1 MSLAKNKRSSH
12 DRNRKKIEMKKRAE
26 EVKLASILARVDGSG
41 EVDDI
46 TKEWFAKYVN
56 LEISYEEL
64 GEKIFKS

>member
-1 MSLAKNKRSSH
+1 MTEIE
-12 DRNRKKIEMKKRAE
+12 KKIEMKKRAE

-46 TKEWFAKYVN
+46 TKEWFAKYIN

>member
-1 MSLAKNKRSSH
+1 MTEIE
-12 DRNRKKIEMKKRAE
+12 KKIEMKKREE
-26 EVKLASILARVDGSG
+26 EVKLASILTRVDGSG

-46 TKEWFAKYVN
+46 TKEWFDKYIN

>member
-1 MSLAKNKRSSH
+1 MTEIE
-12 DRNRKKIEMKKRAE
+12 KKIEMKKRAE

-46 TKEWFAKYVN
+46 TKEWFTKYVN

>member
-1 MSLAKNKRSSH
+1 MTEIEKNRNEKR
-12 DRNRKKIEMKKRAE
+12 EE

-46 TKEWFAKYVN
+46 TKEWFDKYIN

>member
-1 MSLAKNKRSSH
+1 MTEIE
-12 DRNRKKIEMKKRAE
+12 KKIEMKKRAE
-26 EVKLASILARVDGSG
+26 EIKLASILARVDGSG

>member
-1 MSLAKNKRSSH
+1 MTEIE
-12 DRNRKKIEMKKRAE
+12 KKIEMKKRTE
-26 EVKLASILARVDGSG
+26 EVKLAFILARVDGSG

>member
-1 MSLAKNKRSSH
+1 MTEIE
-12 DRNRKKIEMKKRAE
+12 KKIEMKKRTE

>member
-1 MSLAKNKRSSH
+1 
-12 DRNRKKIEMKKRAE
+12 MKKREE

-46 TKEWFAKYVN
+46 TKEWFDKYIN